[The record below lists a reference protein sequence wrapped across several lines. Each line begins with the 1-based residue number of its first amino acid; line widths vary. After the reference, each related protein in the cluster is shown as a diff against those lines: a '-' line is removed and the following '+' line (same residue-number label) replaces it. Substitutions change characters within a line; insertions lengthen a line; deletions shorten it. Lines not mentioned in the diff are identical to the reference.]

1 MRPSSSQ
8 GAPIARSRSTL
19 PGLAAVLAASL
30 MAASF
35 ASPALAQAGRGSAGP
50 VQTFTCSELAGRNIA
65 GASILSSESVAATAT
80 VPGYCRVRGL
90 IDPKLNFEL
99 RLPVAAA
106 WNGKLHYGGGGGY
119 NGSIPPA
126 NTNALGKGFAQV
138 SSDSGHQGSALDAS
152 FVLGDPEAAALFGY
166 LSVPTVMGVA
176 KTIARQYYHHPIR
189 RAYFEG
195 CSNGGREAL
204 IQVQRHPWLFDGVI
218 ARAPA
223 YNWVGVMG
231 AFNRTAKA
239 LAAPGGAMSA
249 AKVSTL
255 ANAVLGAC
263 DAADGVAD
271 GLVSNPAACQFDP
284 ATLRC
289 PGGADTGNACLS
301 DAQLAA
307 VRSYTDPAVFGGGQ
321 WRNAGWPLSGNENAP
336 GAWDTWVSAGP
347 RLQFLFSDTTI
358 KYYLAQDPTAN
369 SLLYPY
375 ESNPAALAT
384 MAALNDATDASIQPF
399 IGMGG
404 KLILWHGTNDSA
416 LSYRTTTE
424 YYERVVAESG
434 GRANADQFLR
444 YYLAPGVNH
453 CSGGPGADRAD
464 LLAAL
469 DDWVSK
475 GGAPG
480 TLEAARVDGSGTTVL
495 SRPLCVYPQY
505 PRYKGSGD
513 VSSASSFTCAAP

>member
-1 MRPSSSQ
+1 MRKILFN
-8 GAPIARSRSTL
+8 GIALTRATPTPTR
-19 PGLAAVLAASL
+19 LAAVLTAGLVAATFTGQTS
-30 MAASF
+30 
-35 ASPALAQAGRGSAGP
+35 AQAGRGSAGP
-50 VQTFTCSELAGRNIA
+50 VQTFTCGELAGRNIA
-65 GASILSSESVAATAT
+65 GASILSSEPVAATAAVT
-80 VPGYCRVRGL
+80 GYCRVRGL

-99 RLPVAAA
+99 RLPAAAA

-119 NGSIPPA
+119 NGSVPGA
-126 NTNALGKGFAQV
+126 NANALNKGFAQV

-152 FVLGDPEAAALFGY
+152 FVLGDPQAAELFGN

-239 LAAPGGAMSA
+239 LTAPGGAMSA
-249 AKVSTL
+249 AKVTTL
-255 ANAVLGAC
+255 SNAVLGAC

-271 GLVSNPAACQFDP
+271 GLVSNPAACHFDP

-301 DAQLAA
+301 DAQLAV
-307 VRSYTDPAVFGGGQ
+307 VRSWTDPALFGTGR

-369 SLLYPY
+369 SLVYPY

-384 MAALNDATDASIQPF
+384 MSSLNDATDAAIQPF

-424 YYERVVAESG
+424 YYDRVVAQSG

-453 CSGGPGADRAD
+453 CSGGPGADGAD
-464 LLAAL
+464 LLAAM

-480 TLEAARVDGSGTTVL
+480 TLQAAL
-495 SRPLCVYPQY
+495 SRA
-505 PRYKGSGD
+505 RH
-513 VSSASSFTCAAP
+513 VSRLKKDGR